1 MSVSL
6 LFSIV
11 IFGTAINE
19 TRQRLIGFEEGIYHY
34 AETNTTAKHLD
45 LRNQELNT
53 TARNM
58 AESLVYMN
66 LLVLAAGGLGAYF
79 LARRTLRPISEAL
92 AAQQRFTSDASH
104 EFRTPLAN
112 MKMELEL
119 ALRDPHM
126 SKKDMA
132 ATMESTLEEINSLT
146 ELTSVLLALAAKD
159 EQNNVV
165 EKTSISQLLHRTRER
180 FSADAS
186 RIHITQRSA
195 TSRYNATIN
204 PASMMEIFTII
215 IDNALKYSYPN
226 TPITLHL
233 QRRPGR
239 IVVQITNKGKGIAA
253 KDIPHIFTRF
263 YQSDSSRSGHTHP
276 TRGYGLGLA
285 LAQKLIKLNRSTI
298 SVQSKPGESTTF
310 TLSLPQ

>member
-112 MKMELEL
+112 MSSNSPYE
-119 ALRDPHM
+119 
-126 SKKDMA
+126 
-132 ATMESTLEEINSLT
+132 TST
-146 ELTSVLLALAAKD
+146 
-159 EQNNVV
+159 
-165 EKTSISQLLHRTRER
+165 
-180 FSADAS
+180 
-186 RIHITQRSA
+186 
-195 TSRYNATIN
+195 
-204 PASMMEIFTII
+204 
-215 IDNALKYSYPN
+215 
-226 TPITLHL
+226 
-233 QRRPGR
+233 
-239 IVVQITNKGKGIAA
+239 
-253 KDIPHIFTRF
+253 
-263 YQSDSSRSGHTHP
+263 
-276 TRGYGLGLA
+276 
-285 LAQKLIKLNRSTI
+285 
-298 SVQSKPGESTTF
+298 
-310 TLSLPQ
+310 